1 MWAGGAT
8 LRGSVELQ
16 VTQIVLLNCDPVRK
30 SKDEIPGG
38 VTQPLLKTMRS
49 LLSNI
54 GETPLRRV
62 PRRTPTDFE
71 GIGVI
76 SIPLTAR
83 RWVQVPPV
91 QVVGLSRLL
100 QKKNQ
105 INKRYT
111 IAQMMICTLEDNRQ
125 EMGDLRRE
133 KARRKKARS
142 RGDWASLYSRARS
155 SNFVFDGFQYAQEY

>member
-1 MWAGGAT
+1 VWAGGAT

-16 VTQIVLLNCDPVRK
+16 VTQIVLLNCDHVRK

-100 QKKNQ
+100 QKKN
-105 INKRYT
+105 
-111 IAQMMICTLEDNRQ
+111 
-125 EMGDLRRE
+125 
-133 KARRKKARS
+133 
-142 RGDWASLYSRARS
+142 
-155 SNFVFDGFQYAQEY
+155 